1 MTAEELKD
9 IALCGET
16 TTIQFK
22 QEFTGQ
28 KEIAKEMIAFAN
40 TRGGKMLKV
49 MSPVCHQSCHQL
61 N

>member
-16 TTIQFK
+16 TTIQYK

-28 KEIAKEMIAFAN
+28 KEIAKSMQDAYMVVW
-40 TRGGKMLKV
+40 K
-49 MSPVCHQSCHQL
+49 
-61 N
+61 